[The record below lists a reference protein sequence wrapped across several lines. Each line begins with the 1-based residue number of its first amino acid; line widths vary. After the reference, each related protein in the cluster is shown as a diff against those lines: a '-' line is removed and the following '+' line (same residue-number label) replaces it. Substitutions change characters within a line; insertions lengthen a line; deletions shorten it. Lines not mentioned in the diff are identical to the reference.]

1 MSFSAHASFIGDSV
15 SRDAAGKKI
24 SCVGVDVQS
33 ASDAP
38 GAELLRFNCRAHDDM
53 ATALDLALEL
63 FGALA
68 PSLEGLGEFVRVRH
82 DLKDRAIIFSRIPGD
97 ADGADGDGHISS
109 PLSINALRE
118 ALRSGSIAEG
128 FDVVA
133 ARRAWQP
140 LNDIHGAPASFLAQR
155 RAFTDF
161 IIACAIALA
170 LAIAAVA
177 KIIGAW

>member
-38 GAELLRFNCRAHDDM
+38 GAELLRFDCRAHDDM

-63 FGALA
+63 FGVLA

-82 DLKDRAIIFSRIPGD
+82 DLEDRAIIFSRIPGD
-97 ADGADGDGHISS
+97 ADGADGDAHISS
-109 PLSINALRE
+109 PLSIDALRE

-133 ARRAWQP
+133 ARRA
-140 LNDIHGAPASFLAQR
+140 DGAPASFLAKR
-155 RAFTDF
+155 RAFADF
-161 IIACAIALA
+161 YLACAIAAA

-177 KIIGAW
+177 KIMGAW